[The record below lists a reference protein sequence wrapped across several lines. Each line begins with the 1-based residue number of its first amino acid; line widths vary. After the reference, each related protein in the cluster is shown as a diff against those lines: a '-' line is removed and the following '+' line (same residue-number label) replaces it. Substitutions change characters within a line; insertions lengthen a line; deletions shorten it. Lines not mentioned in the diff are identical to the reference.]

1 VTGPTDPELLRHAAD
16 LAVEHL
22 RTIGDRPAGATSTVS
37 ELRAV
42 LDGELPAAGVP
53 ARQVIDELAA
63 AVAPGLVASPGPR
76 YFGFVT
82 GGALPAA
89 LAADWLTT
97 AWDQNS
103 FSAVSSPAAG
113 AVEAVAT
120 EWLKGLL
127 GLPAGASVG
136 LVTGAQMAN
145 VTGLAAAR
153 HAVLARAGWDVAED
167 GLIGAPPVRVL
178 GGTAAHATV
187 PRALRLL
194 GLGAGTMQVVEAD
207 EQGRMRAAALARAL
221 AAGEGP
227 AIVCAQAGEVNT
239 GAFDPLAE
247 IVAAAHDAGAWVH
260 VDGAFGLWAAASPAL
275 APLVDGAGDADSWA
289 TDGHKWLNVPYD
301 CGIVAVADPEAHAA
315 AMALSAPYLVRTS
328 GGERSNSDWAPE
340 ASRRARGF
348 AVYAALR
355 SLGRD
360 GVAELV
366 ERSCALARRMAETL
380 AREPDL
386 AVLNDVVLN
395 QVLVRVAD
403 DDAATDATVAAV
415 QRDGTCWLGGTRFQ
429 GRAAMRI
436 SIASWAT
443 TEEDVDRSAAAIA
456 EAARQWR
463 FAEAR

>member
-1 VTGPTDPELLRHAAD
+1 VSDPDLLRHAAE
-16 LAVEHL
+16 LAVSHL
-22 RTIGDRPAGATSTVS
+22 SAVGDRPAGATSTVN
-37 ELRAV
+37 ELRAA
-42 LDGELPAAGVP
+42 LDGELPATGVP

-89 LAADWLTT
+89 LAADWLTA

-113 AVEAVAT
+113 AVEAVAA
-120 EWLKGLL
+120 EWLKELL

-136 LVTGAQMAN
+136 FVTGTQMAN

-153 HAVLARAGWDVAED
+153 HAVLARAGWDVEAR
-167 GLIGAPPVRVL
+167 GLSGAPPVRVL
-178 GGTAAHATV
+178 GGAQAHATV

-194 GLGAGTMQVVEAD
+194 GLGSDTMVAVD
-207 EQGRMRAAALARAL
+207 TDDQGRMRADALARAL
-221 AAGEGP
+221 ADGEGP

-239 GAFDPLAE
+239 GAFDPLPE
-247 IVAAAHDAGAWVH
+247 IVAAAREAGAWVH
-260 VDGAFGLWAAASPAL
+260 VDGAFGLWAGASPRL
-275 APLVDGAGDADSWA
+275 APLVRGVADADSWA
-289 TDGHKWLNVPYD
+289 TDAHKWLNVPYD
-301 CGIVAVADPEAHAA
+301 CAVVAVRDPAAHSA
-315 AMALSAPYLVRTS
+315 AMALLAPYLIRTDED
-328 GGERSNSDWAPE
+328 ERSNSDWVPE

-348 AVYAALR
+348 TVYAALR

-360 GVAELV
+360 GVAALID
-366 ERSCALARRMAETL
+366 RCCALARRMAETL
-380 AREPDL
+380 AREPGL
-386 AVLNDVVLN
+386 EVLNDVVLN

-403 DDAATDATVAAV
+403 DDAATDAAIAAV

-436 SIASWAT
+436 SIANWAT
-443 TEEDVDRSAAAIA
+443 TEEDVDRSAEAIVR
-456 EAARQWR
+456 AARD
-463 FAEAR
+463 AA